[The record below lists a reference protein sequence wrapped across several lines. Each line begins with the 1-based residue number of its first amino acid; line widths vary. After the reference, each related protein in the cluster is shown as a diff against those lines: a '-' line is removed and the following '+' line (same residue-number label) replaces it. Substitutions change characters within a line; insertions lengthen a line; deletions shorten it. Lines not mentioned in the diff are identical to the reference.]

1 MAGIPPAIGAGMTPP
16 NNSEGDAP
24 PGGHLAGDDA
34 GLEDGQ
40 LSDEEGDEVMFVE
53 ERAPAGNIDLGRDR
67 DDDPTA
73 SSSTM
78 MKVEAFFGE
87 ELSHEEL
94 HDLVCFLPYFL

>member
-1 MAGIPPAIGAGMTPP
+1 MTPP
-16 NNSEGDAP
+16 HNTEGGAQPD
-24 PGGHLAGDDA
+24 GHLANDDA

-40 LSDEEGDEVMFVE
+40 LSDEDGDEVMFVE
-53 ERAPAGNIDLGRDR
+53 ELAPAVNIDLVGDR

-87 ELSHEEL
+87 DLSHEEL
-94 HDLVCFLPYFL
+94 HDLVCFLTYFL